1 MIKGEATV
9 VKHTGSHYLLA
20 RLPDWNLF
28 PAVLRG
34 KIRLKGSSATNPVA
48 VGDVVD
54 YEAEVAESDGD
65 MPSLVSLENPAVI
78 TAVHPSKNYIIRKS
92 TNLSRQSH
100 IIAANLDRAFIIATI
115 DYPEIKLP
123 FLDRILVTCEVYN
136 IPVTIVL
143 NKVDLYRESHAEMLE
158 AFHEI
163 YEGAG
168 YPVMEVSA
176 LTGEGIDD
184 LREACRGNV
193 SLFSGVSGVG
203 KSSLIKAL
211 DPSLDPRV
219 GEISDVHLQG
229 KHTTTF
235 YEMYALTCQSDPACR
250 QDFTVHPESS
260 AHSDDSAFHPESSL
274 PACQPESSLP
284 ACHPERSEGSLQQK
298 SLPHSQQCKCQPER
312 SEGSPGFIVDTPGL
326 RGFGLVDL
334 KKEEIALYFPEMLK
348 ASENCRFTPC
358 THTHEPGCAVKEA
371 VENGDISYERYSSYL
386 GMLDDEGKYR

>member
-1 MIKGEATV
+1 MTIKGQATV
-9 VKHTGSHYLLA
+9 VKHTGSHYLLSQ
-20 RLPDWNLF
+20 LPEWNLF

-34 KIRLKGSSATNPVA
+34 KIRLKGSTATNPVA
-48 VGDVVD
+48 VGDVVNF
-54 YEAEVAESDGD
+54 EAEADAVEDI
-65 MPSLVSLENPAVI
+65 SLENPAAI
-78 TAVHPSKNYIIRKS
+78 TSVEPRRNYIIRKS

-115 DYPEIKLP
+115 DFPEIKLP

-136 IPVTIVL
+136 VPVTIVL
-143 NKVDLYRESHAEMLE
+143 NKVDLYRESHKEMLE

-176 LTGEGIDD
+176 LTGEGIET
-184 LREACRGNV
+184 LREACKGHV

-235 YEMYALTCQSDPACR
+235 YEMY
-250 QDFTVHPESS
+250 
-260 AHSDDSAFHPESSL
+260 SL
-274 PACQPESSLP
+274 AS
-284 ACHPERSEGSLQQK
+284 G
-298 SLPHSQQCKCQPER
+298 
-312 SEGSPGFIVDTPGL
+312 GFIVDTPGL

-348 ASENCRFTPC
+348 AAQDCRFNPC
-358 THTHEPGCAVKEA
+358 THTHEPGCAVKDA
-371 VENGDISYERYSSYL
+371 VEAGEISYERYSSYL
-386 GMLDDEGKYR
+386 GMLDEEGKYR

>member
-78 TAVHPSKNYIIRKS
+78 TAVHPRKNYIIRKS

-176 LTGEGIDD
+176 LTGEGIDA
-184 LREACRGNV
+184 LRKACRGNV

-235 YEMYALTCQSDPACR
+235 YEMYALTCQSD
-250 QDFTVHPESS
+250 S
-260 AHSDDSAFHPESSL
+260 
-274 PACQPESSLP
+274 ACQSDL
-284 ACHPERSEGSLQQK
+284 ACHPEPSCH
-298 SLPHSQQCKCQPER
+298 PDR

>member
-1 MIKGEATV
+1 MTIQGEATV

-20 RLPDWNLF
+20 RLPQWDLF

-48 VGDVVD
+48 VGDVVTF
-54 YEAEVAESDGD
+54 EAEDVE
-65 MPSLVSLENPAVI
+65 VTQENPAVI
-78 TAVHPSKNYIIRKS
+78 TSIKPRKNYIIRKS

-136 IPVTIVL
+136 VPVTIVL

-158 AFHEI
+158 AFHDI

-168 YPVMEVSA
+168 YPIMEVSA
-176 LTGEGIDD
+176 LTGEGIDE
-184 LREACRGNV
+184 LRQACKGHV

-211 DPSLDPRV
+211 DPSLEPRV
-219 GEISDVHLQG
+219 GEISEAHVQG

-235 YEMYALTCQSDPACR
+235 YEMYAL
-250 QDFTVHPESS
+250 SS
-260 AHSDDSAFHPESSL
+260 
-274 PACQPESSLP
+274 
-284 ACHPERSEGSLQQK
+284 G
-298 SLPHSQQCKCQPER
+298 
-312 SEGSPGFIVDTPGL
+312 GFIVDTPGL

-334 KKEEIALYFPEMLK
+334 
-348 ASENCRFTPC
+348 
-358 THTHEPGCAVKEA
+358 
-371 VENGDISYERYSSYL
+371 
-386 GMLDDEGKYR
+386 

>member
-20 RLPDWNLF
+20 RLPEWNLF

-78 TAVHPSKNYIIRKS
+78 TAVHPRKNYIIRKS

-123 FLDRILVTCEVYN
+123 FLDRILVTCEVYS

-176 LTGEGIDD
+176 LTGEGIDA

-211 DPSLDPRV
+211 DPLDPRV
-219 GEISDVHLQG
+219 GELSDVHLQG

-235 YEMYALTCQSDPACR
+235 YEMYALTCQSDLAYH
-250 QDFTVHPESS
+250 QDFTIHPESS
-260 AHSDDSAFHPESSL
+260 AHSDDSA
-274 PACQPESSLP
+274 
-284 ACHPERSEGSLQQK
+284 CHPDLSC
-298 SLPHSQQCKCQPER
+298 HPER

-348 ASENCRFTPC
+348 ASENCRLTPC